1 MCKFKDQDL
10 FLATKSSILAST
22 LESYLEVGLKLS
34 IKVIELKSFSQ
45 KSSGRDL
52 FDSVWKI
59 MHGTEI
65 TSNLLEAM
73 VHGGAY
79 LSGGFINDRIVG
91 AAFAFPAT
99 NGGLHLHSH
108 MTAVLPEFR
117 DQGVGY
123 ALKIDQWSWAKNKN
137 YSHLSW
143 TFDPLVRRNAKL
155 NIAKL
160 GVDISAYHP
169 NFYGD
174 MPDALNAGDES
185 DRLMVFWSTDKDA
198 PRARALI
205 TNPEPGD
212 ILIEIPEDIVA
223 IRSKNQSESMKW
235 RRQVRE
241 QFLAAFEKNGKVVGF
256 SANNEYV
263 VRI

>member
-1 MCKFKDQDL
+1 MSAKELSSLKEQNLAREIFDL
-10 FLATKSSILAST
+10 TWAMDT
-22 LESYLEVGLKLS
+22 
-34 IKVIELKSFSQ
+34 
-45 KSSGRDL
+45 
-52 FDSVWKI
+52 
-59 MHGTEI
+59 GTEI
-65 TSNLLEAM
+65 TPNLLQAM
-73 VHGGAY
+73 VHSGSY
-79 LSGGFINDRIVG
+79 LSGAFIDDKIVG

-123 ALKIDQWSWAKNKN
+123 ALKIDQWNWAKKKN
-137 YSHLSW
+137 YSFLSW

-160 GVDISAYHP
+160 GVDISAYYS

-174 MPDALNAGDES
+174 MPDVLNAGDES
-185 DRLMVFWSTDKDA
+185 DRLMVSWPTGIDA
-198 PRARALI
+198 PRARELI

-241 QFLAAFEKNGKVVGF
+241 QFLAAFEKNGKVIGF

>member
-1 MCKFKDQDL
+1 MASSMHVLQISDIDGFNLARKIFDETWDL
-10 FLATKSSILAST
+10 NF
-22 LESYLEVGLKLS
+22 
-34 IKVIELKSFSQ
+34 
-45 KSSGRDL
+45 
-52 FDSVWKI
+52 
-59 MHGTEI
+59 GTEI
-65 TSNLLEAM
+65 TSNLLIAM
-73 VHGGAY
+73 VHSGSY
-79 LSGGFINDRIVG
+79 LSGAFIDNKIVG

-99 NGGLHLHSH
+99 NNGLHLHSH

-117 DQGVGY
+117 DKGVGY
-123 ALKIDQWSWAKNKN
+123 ALKIDQWNWAKKTN

-155 NIAKL
+155 NITKL

-185 DRLMVFWSTDKDA
+185 DRLMVSWRTDAGA
-198 PRARALI
+198 PKARDLI
-205 TNPEPGD
+205 TNLEPVD

-223 IRSKNQSESMKW
+223 IRSKNQNESMKW
-235 RRQVRE
+235 RTQVRE
-241 QFLAAFEKNGKVVGF
+241 QFMAAFEKNGKVIGF

>member
-1 MCKFKDQDL
+1 MSNSIQVRELDNLQDQD
-10 FLATKSSILAST
+10 F
-22 LESYLEVGLKLS
+22 
-34 IKVIELKSFSQ
+34 
-45 KSSGRDL
+45 GRNI
-52 FDSVWKI
+52 FDITWS
-59 MHGTEI
+59 MDAGTEI
-65 TSNLLEAM
+65 TPNLLQAM
-73 VHGGAY
+73 VHSGSY
-79 LSGGFINDRIVG
+79 LSGAFIDNKIVG

-108 MTAVLPEFR
+108 MTAVLPEYR
-117 DQGVGY
+117 DKGVGY
-123 ALKIDQWSWAKNKN
+123 ALKIDQWNWAKKKN

-185 DRLMVFWSTDKDA
+185 DRLMVSWRTDIDA
-198 PRARALI
+198 PKARELI
-205 TNPEPGD
+205 TKPETGD

-241 QFLAAFEKNGKVVGF
+241 QFLAAFEKNGKVIGF

>member
-1 MCKFKDQDL
+1 MLVLNLTESIHQRSAREIFDQIWSVKF
-10 FLATKSSILAST
+10 
-22 LESYLEVGLKLS
+22 
-34 IKVIELKSFSQ
+34 
-45 KSSGRDL
+45 
-52 FDSVWKI
+52 
-59 MHGTEI
+59 GTEI
-65 TSNLLEAM
+65 TPNLLQAM
-73 VHGGAY
+73 VHSGSY
-79 LSGGFINDRIVG
+79 LSGAFIDNKIVG

-99 NGGLHLHSH
+99 NNGLHLHSH

-117 DQGVGY
+117 DKGVGY
-123 ALKIDQWSWAKNKN
+123 ALKIDQWNWAKKKN

-160 GVDISAYHP
+160 GVDISAYFP

-185 DRLMVFWSTDKDA
+185 DRLMVFWRTDIDA
-198 PRARALI
+198 PKARELI
-205 TNPEPGD
+205 TKREIGD

-241 QFLAAFEKNGKVVGF
+241 QFLAAFEKNGKVIGF

>member
-1 MCKFKDQDL
+1 MSNSIQVRELDNLQDQD
-10 FLATKSSILAST
+10 F
-22 LESYLEVGLKLS
+22 
-34 IKVIELKSFSQ
+34 
-45 KSSGRDL
+45 GRNI
-52 FDSVWKI
+52 FDITWS
-59 MHGTEI
+59 MDAGTEI
-65 TSNLLEAM
+65 TPNLLQAM
-73 VHGGAY
+73 IHSGSY
-79 LSGGFINDRIVG
+79 LSGAFINNKIVG

-99 NGGLHLHSH
+99 NDGLHLHSH

-117 DQGVGY
+117 DKGVGY
-123 ALKIDQWSWAKNKN
+123 ALKIDQWNWAKKN
-137 YSHLSW
+137 TYSHLSW

-160 GVDISAYHP
+160 GVDISGYHP

-185 DRLMVFWSTDKDA
+185 DRLMVLWRTDIDA
-198 PRARALI
+198 PEVRKLI
-205 TNPEPGD
+205 NVPETDD

-223 IRSKNQSESMKW
+223 IRSKNQRESMKW
-235 RRQVRE
+235 RIRVRE
-241 QFLAAFEKNGKVVGF
+241 QFMAAFEKKGRVIGF

>member
-1 MCKFKDQDL
+1 MDL
-10 FLATKSSILAST
+10 KITK
-22 LESYLEVGLKLS
+22 LENLSFQVEARRIFDEVWSLDG
-34 IKVIELKSFSQ
+34 
-45 KSSGRDL
+45 
-52 FDSVWKI
+52 
-59 MHGTEI
+59 GTEI
-65 TSNLLEAM
+65 TPNLLQAM
-73 VHGGAY
+73 VHSGSY
-79 LSGGFINDRIVG
+79 LSGAFIDNRIVG

-117 DQGVGY
+117 DKGVGY
-123 ALKIDQWSWAKNKN
+123 TLKIDQWNWAKKQK

-160 GVDISAYHP
+160 GVDIASYHP
-169 NFYGD
+169 NFYGE

-185 DRLMVFWSTDKDA
+185 DRLMVSWSTDRDEPK
-198 PRARALI
+198 ARELI
-205 TNPEPGD
+205 THPKPDD
-212 ILIEIPEDIVA
+212 ILIKIPEDIVA
-223 IRSKNQSESMKW
+223 IRTKDSSESMKW

-241 QFLAAFEKNGKVVGF
+241 QFLSSFEKNGKVIGF
-256 SANNEYV
+256 SSNNEYV

>member
-1 MCKFKDQDL
+1 MNNSIQVRKLDNLQDQDS
-10 FLATKSSILAST
+10 ARKI
-22 LESYLEVGLKLS
+22 
-34 IKVIELKSFSQ
+34 
-45 KSSGRDL
+45 
-52 FDSVWKI
+52 FDITWSLDA
-59 MHGTEI
+59 GTEI
-65 TSNLLEAM
+65 TPNLLQAM
-73 VHGGAY
+73 VHSGSY
-79 LSGGFINDRIVG
+79 LSGAFVDNKIVG
-91 AAFAFPAT
+91 TAFAFPAT

-108 MTAVLPEFR
+108 MTAVLLEYR
-117 DQGVGY
+117 DKGVGY
-123 ALKIDQWSWAKNKN
+123 ALKIDQWNWAKRNN
-137 YSHLSW
+137 YSKLSW

-155 NIAKL
+155 NIVKL

-169 NFYGD
+169 NFYGE

-185 DRLMVFWSTDKDA
+185 DRLMVSLRTDIDA
-198 PRARALI
+198 PKARELI
-205 TNPEPGD
+205 TKPETGD

-263 VRI
+263 VRT

>member
-1 MCKFKDQDL
+1 VHNSIQVRELNDLQDQD
-10 FLATKSSILAST
+10 F
-22 LESYLEVGLKLS
+22 
-34 IKVIELKSFSQ
+34 
-45 KSSGRDL
+45 GRKI
-52 FDSVWKI
+52 FDTTWS
-59 MHGTEI
+59 MDAGTEI
-65 TSNLLEAM
+65 TPNLLQAM
-73 VHGGAY
+73 VHSGSY
-79 LSGGFINDRIVG
+79 LSGAFIDNKIVG

-99 NGGLHLHSH
+99 NDGLHLHSH

-117 DQGVGY
+117 DKGVGY
-123 ALKIDQWSWAKNKN
+123 DLKIDQWNWAKKKN
-137 YSHLSW
+137 FSYLSW

-160 GVDISAYHP
+160 GVDISAYFP

-185 DRLMVFWSTDKDA
+185 DRLMVSWRTDIDVPK
-198 PRARALI
+198 ARELI
-205 TNPEPGD
+205 TKPETGD

-241 QFLAAFEKNGKVVGF
+241 QFLTAFEKNGKVIGF

>member
-1 MCKFKDQDL
+1 MSNSIQVRELDNLQDQD
-10 FLATKSSILAST
+10 F
-22 LESYLEVGLKLS
+22 
-34 IKVIELKSFSQ
+34 
-45 KSSGRDL
+45 GRKI
-52 FDSVWKI
+52 FDITWP
-59 MHGTEI
+59 MGAGTEI
-65 TSNLLEAM
+65 TPNLLQAM
-73 VHGGAY
+73 VHSGSY
-79 LSGGFINDRIVG
+79 LSGAFIDNEIVG

-99 NGGLHLHSH
+99 NCGLHLHSH

-117 DQGVGY
+117 DKGVGY
-123 ALKIDQWSWAKNKN
+123 ALKIDQWGWAKKKN
-137 YSHLSW
+137 YSYLSW

-160 GVDISAYHP
+160 GVDISAYYP

-185 DRLMVFWSTDKDA
+185 DRLMVSWRTDIGA
-198 PRARALI
+198 PKVRELI

-212 ILIEIPEDIVA
+212 ILIEIPEDIVS

-235 RRQVRE
+235 RRHVRE
-241 QFLAAFEKNGKVVGF
+241 QFMSAFEKNGKVIGF
-256 SANNEYV
+256 SSNNEYV

>member
-1 MCKFKDQDL
+1 MKTRVK
-10 FLATKSSILAST
+10 ILELT
-22 LESYLEVGLKLS
+22 LHAEQSVA
-34 IKVIELKSFSQ
+34 
-45 KSSGRDL
+45 RDI
-52 FDSVWKI
+52 FDSTWS
-59 MHGTEI
+59 MDAGTEI
-65 TSNLLEAM
+65 TPNLLQAM
-73 VHGGAY
+73 VHSGSY
-79 LSGGFINDRIVG
+79 LSGAFIDNKIVG

-117 DQGVGY
+117 DKGVGY
-123 ALKIDQWSWAKNKN
+123 SLKIDQWNWAKKKN
-137 YSHLSW
+137 HSDLSW

-160 GVDISAYHP
+160 GVDISAYFP

-185 DRLMVFWSTDKDA
+185 DRLMVSWRTDKDA
-198 PRARALI
+198 PRARELI
-205 TNPEPGD
+205 TNPEHGD

-223 IRSKNQSESMKW
+223 IRSRNQSESMKW
-235 RRQVRE
+235 RRHVRE
-241 QFLAAFEKNGKVVGF
+241 QFMAAFEKNGKVIGF